1 MLRLTH
7 PPVLRAEAWSSFAA
21 PNCSLRSL
29 TTMTSMGNLYS
40 IFPWEAYGAVTA
52 PLARCGNVVQLVLA
66 GKSNRLEK
74 GIA

>member
-1 MLRLTH
+1 MLWLTH

-21 PNCSLRSL
+21 PNCSLRSS

-40 IFPWEAYGAVTA
+40 IFPWEAYGALTA
-52 PLARCGNVVQLVLA
+52 PLARYGNVVQLVLA
-66 GKSNRLEK
+66 GKSNGLEK